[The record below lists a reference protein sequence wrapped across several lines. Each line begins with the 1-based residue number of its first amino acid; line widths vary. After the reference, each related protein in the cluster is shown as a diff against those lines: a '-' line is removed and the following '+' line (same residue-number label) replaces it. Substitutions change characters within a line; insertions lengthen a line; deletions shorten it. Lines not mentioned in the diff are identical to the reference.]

1 MLKLDSPADRR
12 SARSSQTPEEPEV
25 GGTQPLPRFGVALFD
40 QSRDSG
46 WACLAAGEPFRFPT
60 PGDLASD
67 CIWICGCDWD
77 EYNLR
82 WKRFHH
88 LRRADYLAK
97 LTQIAEDLGVRADG
111 QGRFGS
117 MAQRAAA
124 QISVVIHRAMVIAS
138 QVYGW
143 KSPPQQ
149 LRDETLIEDLRRHL
163 VEQVA
168 PPAVKQHLRGALAS
182 AFQTY
187 SSVTNPPFQS
197 VMVPLRFNRLEH
209 AQRVLGTR
217 VPDSAWVYSSCDTN
231 PDWRLSLEQALDPER
246 PCIVNATVDF
256 GGRDPAISNLCAFG
270 SQPGKRSVLRTWIS
284 QPELAWLSRHAHVQI
299 AGAWRASGSFE
310 LPRKAA
316 LPPILTSDPLWALSL
331 SAGLVAE
338 AHWRA
343 LVHDPYKPSV
353 EGKKDIS
360 VWAVWLRAADRA
372 LCFAAALKAH
382 NAGLNV
388 IGYGN
393 GGISVS
399 VQRDLVAQDL
409 PRVLDFAMEN
419 DFAHPAFR
427 PIFEEH
433 GLVGAEDDEDGLR

>member
-1 MLKLDSPADRR
+1 MLKIEPRIDRR
-12 SARSSQTPEEPEV
+12 AHAGANEGDDPGV
-25 GGTQPLPRFGVALFD
+25 QPLPRFGVALFD

-46 WACLAAGEPFRFPT
+46 WACLADGDPFRFPT

-88 LRRADYLAK
+88 LRRSDYLAK
-97 LTQIAEDLGVRADG
+97 VPQIAEDLGVRSDG
-111 QGRFGS
+111 QGRFGA
-117 MAQRAAA
+117 MAQRASSQISAVIHRSMVIAA
-124 QISVVIHRAMVIAS
+124 QI
-138 QVYGW
+138 YGW
-143 KSPPQQ
+143 KSPTQQ
-149 LRDETLIEDLRRHL
+149 LRDETLIEDIRRHL
-163 VEQVA
+163 VDQVA
-168 PPAVKQHLRGALAS
+168 PPQVKPHMRIALAS

-197 VMVPLRFNRLEH
+197 VMIQLRFNRLEY
-209 AQRVLGTR
+209 ARRILATR
-217 VPDSAWVYSSCDTN
+217 VPDSAWMSESCETGSGIQ
-231 PDWRLSLEQALDPER
+231 LSLEQALNPER
-246 PCIVNATVDF
+246 PCLVNATVEF

-284 QPELAWLSRHAHVQI
+284 QPELAWLSQHAHIQI
-299 AGAWRASGSFE
+299 TAAHFTSGSFS
-310 LPRKAA
+310 LPRKV
-316 LPPILTSDPLWALSL
+316 LMPEILTSDPLWHLSL

-343 LVHDPYKPSV
+343 LALDPYKPSV

-372 LCFAAALKAH
+372 MCFEAALRAH

-399 VQRDLVAQDL
+399 LQRDQIGEQL
-409 PRVLDFAMEN
+409 PYLLDFAMEN

-427 PIFEEH
+427 SIFEEH
-433 GLVGAEDDEDGLR
+433 GLIQADSETA

>member
-1 MLKLDSPADRR
+1 MLKIDARTDRR
-12 SARSSQTPEEPEV
+12 TPSGATEDADA
-25 GGTQPLPRFGVALFD
+25 GTQPLPRFGVALFD

-46 WACLAAGEPFRFPT
+46 WACLADGGPFRFPT

-77 EYNLR
+77 EYNQR

-88 LRRADYLAK
+88 LRRSDYLAK
-97 LTQIAEDLGVRADG
+97 VTQIAEDLGVRADG
-111 QGRFGS
+111 QGRFGA
-117 MAQRAAA
+117 MAQRASSE
-124 QISVVIHRAMVIAS
+124 ISAVIHRAMVIAA
-138 QVYGW
+138 QIYGW
-143 KSPPQQ
+143 KSPTQQ
-149 LRDETLIEDLRRHL
+149 LRDETLIEDIRRHL
-163 VEQVA
+163 VDQVA
-168 PPAVKQHLRGALAS
+168 PPQVKPFMRPALAA

-197 VMVPLRFNRLEH
+197 VMVQLRFNRLEY
-209 AQRVLGTR
+209 ARRILATR
-217 VPDSAWVYSSCDTN
+217 VPDSAWLSECIEASSAG
-231 PDWRLSLEQALDPER
+231 PLSLEQALNPDR
-246 PCIVNATVDF
+246 PCLVNATVEF
-256 GGRDPAISNLCAFG
+256 TGRDPAISNLCAFG

-284 QPELAWLSRHAHVQI
+284 QPELAWLSRYAHIQI
-299 AGAWRASGSFE
+299 SGAWFTSGSFS
-310 LPRKAA
+310 LPRKVL
-316 LPPILTSDPLWALSL
+316 LPEILTSDPLWELSL

-343 LVHDPYKPSV
+343 LVLDPYKPSV

-372 LCFAAALKAH
+372 MCFEAALQAH

-393 GGISVS
+393 GSVAVS
-399 VQRDLVAQDL
+399 LQRDRIGEEL
-409 PRVLDFAMEN
+409 PHLLDFAMEN
-419 DFAHPAFR
+419 NFAHPAFR

-433 GLVGAEDDEDGLR
+433 GLIRAEEGAL